1 MLPIS
6 ALILYCRAGFEKE
19 CAAEISAVAADLGV
33 PGYCK
38 AKPDSAHVQFVPGDA
53 GQNKLLNGLRVAELV
68 FARQMF
74 YGVEFLKQL
83 PVTDRL
89 QVLVPAIQALGQR
102 FSALRIETADTNE
115 AKELS
120 AFCRKF
126 AHPLHQALRQAQ
138 IETDAADA
146 PVLHLFFLSSAAV
159 HVGCSDPAYS
169 SPWLM
174 GIPRLKFP
182 PGAPSRSALKLEEA
196 FLTFLNADERE
207 TLLRP
212 GLTAVDLGA
221 APGGWT
227 WQLVK
232 RGVQVAAVDNGAMD
246 KRLMAS
252 GAVEHVRA
260 DGFRYRPEK
269 PVDWLVCDIVEQP
282 SRIAALMGRWL
293 AEGWCRRAMFN
304 LKLPMVKR
312 YEELQRCRE
321 ILERTLHGT
330 AFAGKVRFKQLY
342 HDREE
347 VTAFVSAQ
355 TAPSDNK
362 PYTNKKMAGMG

>member
-1 MLPIS
+1 MLPCS
-6 ALILYCRAGFEKE
+6 TLVLYCRAGFEKE
-19 CAAEISAVAADLGV
+19 CAAEITAVAAEWGV
-33 PGYCK
+33 AGYCK
-38 AKPDSAHVQFVPGDA
+38 AKPDAAYVQFVPGDA
-53 GQNKLLNGLRVAELV
+53 AQSGLLQRIHPGDLV
-68 FARQMF
+68 FARQVV
-74 YGVEFLKQL
+74 YGTQFLKDL

-89 QVLVPAIQALGQR
+89 QVLLPAIREAGTN
-102 FSALRIETADTNE
+102 FSDLRLETADTNE

-120 AFCRKF
+120 VFCRKF
-126 AHPLHQALRQAQ
+126 AAPLRQGLKQMQ
-138 IETDAADA
+138 ITTDVAGA
-146 PVLHLFFLSSAAV
+146 PILHLFFLSSAAL
-159 HVGCSDPAYS
+159 HIGRSDPAFS
-169 SPWLM
+169 SPWPM

-182 PGAPSRSALKLEEA
+182 ASAPSRSALKLEEA
-196 FLTFLNADERE
+196 FLTFLDAKQRE
-207 TLLRP
+207 VLLRD

-232 RGVQVAAVDNGAMD
+232 RGLHVIAVDNGAMD
-246 KRLMAS
+246 KQLMAS

-293 AEGWCRRAMFN
+293 AEGWCRQAMFN

-321 ILERTLHGT
+321 ILEQALYGT

-347 VTAFVSAQ
+347 VTAFVL
-355 TAPSDNK
+355 
-362 PYTNKKMAGMG
+362 

>member
-1 MLPIS
+1 MRPVASLM
-6 ALILYCRAGFEKE
+6 LYCRAGFEKE
-19 CAAEISAVAADLGV
+19 CAAEIAAVAAGLGV
-33 PGYCK
+33 AGYCK
-38 AKPDSAHVQFVPGDA
+38 AKPDAAYVQFVAADA
-53 GQNKLLNGLRVAELV
+53 GQSALLAGLRVADLV
-68 FARQMF
+68 FARQLF
-74 YGVEFLKQL
+74 FSAEFLKQL

-89 QVLVPAIQALGQR
+89 AVLVPAIEALGQR
-102 FSALRIETADTNE
+102 FSALRMETADTNE

-120 AFCRKF
+120 VFCRKF
-126 AHPLHQALRQAQ
+126 AQPLRQALARAG
-138 IETDAADA
+138 IEIEVAGA
-146 PVLHLFFLSSAAV
+146 PVLHLFFLGSAAV
-159 HVGCSDPAYS
+159 QIGWSHPANA

-182 PGAPSRSALKLEEA
+182 VGAPSRSTLKLEEA
-196 FLTFLNADERE
+196 FLTFLTAEQRE

-232 RGVQVAAVDNGAMD
+232 YGLQVTAVDNGAMD
-246 KRLMAS
+246 RQLMAS

-260 DGFRYRPEK
+260 DGFRYRPEQS
-269 PVDWLVCDIVEQP
+269 VDWLVCDIVEQP

-293 AEGWCRRAMFN
+293 ASGWCRQAIFN
-304 LKLPMVKR
+304 LKLPMLKR
-312 YEELQRCRE
+312 YEEVQRCRE
-321 ILERTLHGT
+321 ILEHALSGT

-347 VTAFVSAQ
+347 VTACVSAGER
-355 TAPSDNK
+355 T
-362 PYTNKKMAGMG
+362 